1 MIQALSEYQFMQNAF
16 AASLLASI
24 VCGIIGVIIVEKKL
38 VMMSG
43 GIAHTAYGGVGLGYF
58 FGFEP
63 IIGAFLFAIAAALG
77 IGTIKRKG
85 GVQADILIGL
95 FWSLGM
101 AFGIVFIAL
110 MPGYPPDLNS
120 YLFGNILSVTQA
132 DLTLML
138 LVTLLVLAVVF
149 ALFNAWKA
157 YLFDEEFASIIG
169 VKTVFLEYLLLVLV
183 AMTVVVLIRVAGIIL
198 VLALLTAPAAMAALF
213 SKHAEEPHAAGGAFR
228 GLLQHQ
234 RLVGLL
240 WAQHSVRRLH
250 RHDRRC
256 LLLPDLRFARNGP
269 SDEKKKSGLKT
280 NRGLIRKSGTRF
292 PSTDQPVSRGRH
304 RPRNPGCLFLTRKA
318 QINR

>member
-1 MIQALSEYQFMQNAF
+1 MIQALFEYQFLQNAF

-63 IIGAFLFAIAAALG
+63 IIGAFLFSIAAALG

-132 DLTLML
+132 DLILILML
-138 LVTLLVLAVVF
+138 IVTALVLAVVV

-198 VLALLTAPAAMAALF
+198 VLALLTAPAAMAGLF
-213 SKHAEEPHAAGGAFR
+213 SKQLKNRMLLAVLFGAFF
-228 GLLQHQ
+228 
-234 RLVGLL
+234 
-240 WAQHSVRRLH
+240 SI
-250 RHDRRC
+250 
-256 LLLPDLRFARNGP
+256 
-269 SDEKKKSGLKT
+269 SGLWVSY
-280 NRGLIRKSGTRF
+280 GLNIPSGACIVMIAVACYFLAYAFRATSSKMKRKSQAAKQT
-292 PSTDQPVSRGRH
+292 
-304 RPRNPGCLFLTRKA
+304 A
-318 QINR
+318 E